1 MIVAYVG
8 MLAQPLQKIRAE
20 LQDLQHATASIG
32 RVNELLRMQPHTGDS
47 MVGAQ
52 SQHNLLA
59 LPAGPLAVGFEN
71 VSFAYNDEARK
82 TEDEGDAGLLTGS
95 PTVLQSVTFRLQPGR
110 VLGVLG
116 RTGSGKSTMA
126 RLLLRLYD
134 TDIGTVEL
142 GETHIRGVSIGELRN
157 RVALV
162 TQDVQ
167 LFQASLRNNLTLFN
181 PRIGDGEVERALRE
195 LRLWDWAATLPQG
208 LDTSLSAGG
217 GGVSAGEAQL
227 VAFARAFLKDP
238 GLVILDEASSR
249 LDPATETLLEG
260 AIDRLFRGRTGIVIA
275 HRLRTVQRADD
286 ILILEAG
293 RVAEYGPRER
303 LAADP
308 GSRFSSLL
316 RTGLEEVL
324 A

>member
-1 MIVAYVG
+1 
-8 MLAQPLQKIRAE
+8 MLAELLQRIRAE

-32 RVNELLRMQPHTGDS
+32 RVNELLRMRPHTGES
-47 MVGAQ
+47 MAGAYA
-52 SQHNLLA
+52 QHIPLT
-59 LPAGPLAVGFEN
+59 LPAAALAVAFEN
-71 VSFAYNDEARK
+71 VSFAYDDEGSK
-82 TEDEGDAGLLTGS
+82 TEDERDAGPFAGS
-95 PTVLQSVTFRLQPGR
+95 PTVLQGVTFRLEPGR

-116 RTGSGKSTMA
+116 RTGSGKTTMT

-134 TDIGTVEL
+134 TDMGAVEL
-142 GETHIRGVSIGELRN
+142 GETDIRGVPSGELRN

-195 LRLWDWAATLPQG
+195 LRLWDWAASLPQGQG
-208 LDTSLSAGG
+208 LDTPLSAGG

-249 LDPATETLLEG
+249 LDPATEALLEG